1 MNRAMFSGVAGLKT
15 HQTKMDVIGNNIA
28 NVNTYGYKSQRAVF
42 SDIYYQTLRGASAG
56 TSSRGGQNPSMIGY
70 GSSLSGVQTQMSQ
83 SSSQNTGFGLD
94 VSIAGEGYLQ
104 VMDGD
109 GNIYY
114 TRAGMLDYDSQGYLV
129 DINGNFVLGTSEKG
143 KPGKEKIR
151 LDSIG
156 AADSVRP
163 NVTEDVNGIKYTITA
178 SKAGRDG
185 NVSFTIHAGEG
196 LPIGERVQATISG
209 SNIDIA
215 LNPLETFTSM
225 DDLNSAINAAITK
238 ANKGVQHNGGIFTIS
253 TDKTVNF
260 GDGLTGAEIT
270 GTTYGYNKGGID
282 LGSKGIFGGFTVA
295 EVGNGFSP
303 AAGKN
308 ITFSLTRNHNEE
320 TGDSFTITA
329 QVADG
334 ATYTGTITQSQ
345 MNAAGKV
352 VLKNGDSTTDTI
364 TMTFPSYS
372 TVMNAG
378 TLQPNAWD
386 AFTVD
391 TDDRVTMLQNGKL
404 FGGFTVNTF
413 PKEATGLDT
422 YANLKDGSFSLDY
435 DAGTGE
441 YTMEFTDVNGTTYT
455 GTFTKN
461 DYGKTVALKN
471 VMGDASLV
479 MNVPTYDDIL
489 SSAGDKKITYDAQNV
504 LPTEITAST
513 PSKDLGLSSIT
524 FSLSGGTEGG
534 AVTLDQLTSISIGA
548 DGTISVTHPD
558 KGTVTAGKI
567 SLVTFANPSGLA
579 QAGTNYFTETVNSGK
594 PVYAEP
600 GTNGTGSLKS
610 SSLEMSNVDLSQEFA
625 EMITTQR
632 GFQAN
637 SRIITVSDTMLEELI
652 NLKR

>member
-42 SDIYYQTLRGASAG
+42 SDIYYQTLRGASEG
-56 TSSRGGQNPSMIGY
+56 SSSRGGQNPSMIGY

-129 DINGNFVLGTSEKG
+129 DINGNFVLGTSATG

-151 LDSIG
+151 LDAIG
-156 AADSVRP
+156 AADSVKP
-163 NVTEDVNGIKYTITA
+163 SVTEDVNGIKYTITA
-178 SKAGRDG
+178 SKTSRDG

-225 DDLNSAINAAITK
+225 DDLNNAINDAITK
-238 ANKGVQHNGGIFTIS
+238 ANNGVQHNGGIFTIS
-253 TDKTVNF
+253 TDKTINF

-295 EVGNGFSP
+295 EVGNGFAP
-303 AAGKN
+303 ADGKK
-308 ITFSLTRNHNEE
+308 ITFSLSRSHDAEK
-320 TGDSFTITA
+320 GDTFTITA
-329 QVADG
+329 QVEDG

-378 TLQPNAWD
+378 TLQPDAWSD
-386 AFTVD
+386 FTVD
-391 TDDRVTMLQNGKL
+391 TDEAVTKLQNGKL

-413 PKEATGLDT
+413 PKGATGLEKYGD
-422 YANLKDGSFSLDY
+422 LIDGSFSLDY
-435 DAGTGE
+435 DAATGE
-441 YTMEFTDVNGTTYT
+441 YTMEFTKDGETYT
-455 GTFTKN
+455 GAFTKN
-461 DYGKTVALKN
+461 DYGKTVALKTAA
-471 VMGDASLV
+471 GDALV

-489 SSAGDKKITYDAQNV
+489 SSVDTNKITYGDQNV
-504 LPTEITAST
+504 LPTEITPST
-513 PSKDLGLSSIT
+513 PSKDLGLSSLT

-534 AVTLDQLTSISIGA
+534 TITLDQLTSISIGA